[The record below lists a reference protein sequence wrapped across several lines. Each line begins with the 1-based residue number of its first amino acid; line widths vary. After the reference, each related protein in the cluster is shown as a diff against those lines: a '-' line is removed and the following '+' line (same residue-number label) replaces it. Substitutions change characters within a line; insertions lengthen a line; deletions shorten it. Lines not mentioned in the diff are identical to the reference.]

1 MPAIPTA
8 SRYASPAWTTAS
20 FGHDADTLPGELSS
34 LGEHLFA
41 CQGLRGRWFK
51 LQCLAEA
58 THGLLVAHFMT
69 TLVGLVLLFAAAA
82 LAV

>member
-1 MPAIPTA
+1 MTA
-8 SRYASPAWTTAS
+8 TPYTSPAWSTAS

-41 CQGLRGRWFK
+41 WQGLRSRWFK

-58 THGLLVAHFMT
+58 THKLLAARFVT
-69 TLVGLVLLFAAAA
+69 SLVGIVLLCAAAA
-82 LAV
+82 LAA